1 MLIARVRAEPVV
13 PVRAEL
19 VVPVRAAQK
28 RPPHK

>member
-1 MLIARVRAEPVV
+1 MLIARVRAELVV